1 MALVYHKRLFG
12 QSVQAATD
20 LMQLD
25 AWKTNLYA
33 PDKDVAFDG

>member
-1 MALVYHKRLFG
+1 VYHKRLFA

-25 AWKTNLYA
+25 AWKTNLSA
-33 PDKDVAFDG
+33 LDKTVAFDG